1 MPNKFLLF
9 IGLNWLRLKILFA
22 KFLMRRGIIPAQLR
36 SEFAP
41 NPLLKYPPNEVCWC
55 GSGTK
60 AKKCC
65 LKKQAAVCKVKHA
78 EFLKGFMRHVEIA
91 SLKHGGMKEAIKFDT
106 N

>member
-22 KFLMRRGIIPAQLR
+22 KFLMRHGIIPQQLR

-41 NPLLKYPPNEVCWC
+41 NPLLKYPPNESCWC
-55 GSGTK
+55 GSGVK

-78 EFLKGFMRHVEIA
+78 EFLKGFMQHVKIA
-91 SLKHGGMKEAIKFDT
+91 SLYPTTESKVMKF
-106 N
+106 